1 MNNTFTNLGDVARL
15 IGEASAGKP
24 RIIVGIAGPPAAG
37 KSTIAAKLV
46 QLLGPTSIA
55 FGMDG
60 FHLPQATL
68 ARLGRRERMGA
79 PDTFDVDG
87 FVDTLAR
94 IRNDG
99 DPVSIPGFDRRIE
112 EPTPNESIV
121 TPSFRKVVVEG
132 NYLLGEFGGWERV
145 APLLDLSF
153 FVRVEHDIRVRR
165 LIARHIEFG
174 KTPDAAA
181 AWAAGPDADNARLI
195 GATAGR
201 ADHLIDV
208 AL

>member
-1 MNNTFTNLGDVARL
+1 MSTFANLGDVARL
-15 IGEASAGKP
+15 IREASADKP
-24 RIIVGIAGPPAAG
+24 RIIVGIVGPPAAG
-37 KSTIAAKLV
+37 KTTIAAKLI
-46 QLLGPTSIA
+46 QLLGPSSIA
-55 FGMDG
+55 IGMDG
-60 FHLPQATL
+60 FHLPQTTL
-68 ARLGRRERMGA
+68 VKLGRRERMGA

-87 FVDTLAR
+87 FVSTLAR

-99 DPVSIPGFDRRIE
+99 VPVSIPGFDRSIE
-112 EPTPNESIV
+112 EPVPDASTI

-132 NYLLGEFGGWERV
+132 NYLLHNGDGWEQV

-153 FVRVEHDIRVRR
+153 FVRVEHDIRVQR

-181 AWAAGPDADNARLI
+181 AWAAGPDADNALLI
-195 GATAGR
+195 GAAADR
-201 ADHLIDV
+201 ADHLIDL